1 MNASVISVP
10 VISAMVAAV
19 LIVLQQALMITVGLH
34 RAQAGIGIGVGEDAH
49 LERKVRRHGNLA
61 ENSALF
67 VVTLAISELFGAP
80 TIAVAGFGLAF
91 VVARFSHAIGFSSL
105 AGSHVG
111 AQGSKAFVIMR
122 AMGAF
127 GTFFTGIGL
136 GLFLAF
142 TLATT

>member
-1 MNASVISVP
+1 MTVP
-10 VISAMVAAV
+10 IISALVAAA

-34 RAQAGIGIGVGEDAH
+34 RAKAGIGVGVGEDAH

-67 VVTLAISELFGAP
+67 IVTLALAELCGAP
-80 TIAVAGFGLAF
+80 RVAVMGFGIVF
-91 VVARFSHAIGFSSL
+91 VFARFSHALGFSALS
-105 AGSHVG
+105 GSHIG
-111 AQGSKAFVIMR
+111 GKGSKAFPVLR

-136 GLFLAF
+136 GLFLAV
-142 TLATT
+142 TLVRG

>member
-1 MNASVISVP
+1 M
-10 VISAMVAAV
+10 SAPIVSAIVAAV
-19 LIVLQQALMITVGLH
+19 LIILQQVLMITVGLH
-34 RAQAGIGIGVGEDAH
+34 RAKAGIGVGVGSDVN

-67 VVTLAISELFGAP
+67 IATLALAELCGVSNA
-80 TIAVAGFGLAF
+80 IVAGFGIIF
-91 VVARFSHAIGFSSL
+91 VVARLSHALGFASL

-111 AQGSKAFVIMR
+111 EKGSKAFPVMR
-122 AMGAF
+122 AAGAF

-142 TLATT
+142 TLAIA

>member
-1 MNASVISVP
+1 MIVP
-10 VISAMVAAV
+10 VISALVAAT

-34 RAQAGIGIGVGEDAH
+34 RAKAGIGVGNGNDIH

-67 VVTLAISELFGAP
+67 VATLALAELCGAP
-80 TIAVAGFGLAF
+80 TLAVIGFGIVF
-91 VVARFSHAIGFSSL
+91 VLARFGHALGFSALS
-105 AGSHVG
+105 GSHVG
-111 AQGSKAFVIMR
+111 QKGSKLFPAMR
-122 AMGAF
+122 AIGAF

-142 TLATT
+142 TLATA

>member
-1 MNASVISVP
+1 MTAP
-10 VISAMVAAV
+10 VVSALVAAV
-19 LIVLQQALMITVGLH
+19 LIVLQQVLMITVGLH
-34 RAQAGIGIGVGEDAH
+34 RAKAGIGVGIGSDTH

-67 VVTLAISELFGAP
+67 IATLALAELCGAP
-80 TIAVAGFGLAF
+80 RPIVAGFGIVF
-91 VVARFSHAIGFSSL
+91 VIARLSHALGFASL

-111 AQGSKAFVIMR
+111 EKGNKAFPAMR
-122 AMGAF
+122 AVGAF

-142 TLATT
+142 TLATA

>member
-1 MNASVISVP
+1 M
-10 VISAMVAAV
+10 SAPIVSAIVAAV
-19 LIVLQQALMITVGLH
+19 LIILQQVLMITVGLH
-34 RAQAGIGIGVGEDAH
+34 RAKAGIGVGVGSDVN

-136 GLFLAF
+136 G
-142 TLATT
+142 